1 MKTFNLTV
9 IILVT
14 IVIFSCND
22 DVSIENKEYSGTI
35 ENSEVIISSH
45 AMGRVE
51 KVFIKE
57 GANVKKGDTLAIIDY
72 EKLLLQLK
80 QAVATK
86 NGVLAEQKILT
97 RGARK
102 EDRAL
107 AKEALTQAEANYK
120 LAKSSKE
127 RMEKLIKT
135 DAITQKQFDDALAAY
150 DVAFSKYNQA
160 KQNLLKS
167 KSARPEQI
175 ELLEAN
181 LLKAEVGIELI
192 QKSINDCYIIAP
204 INGQIVNQFIEESET
219 VTFLTSLFKII
230 NLEKSYLTIYVSEID
245 LAFVKLGA
253 ETEISIDAFN
263 DKTFVGNISFISPEA
278 EFTPKNIQTKDE
290 RTKLVFAVKIDI
302 NNPEKILKPG
312 MPADAV
318 IRLDD

>member
-1 MKTFNLTV
+1 MKTFNLTT
-9 IILVT
+9 ILFITFVL
-14 IVIFSCND
+14 FSCKND
-22 DVSIENKEYSGTI
+22 NSIENREYSGTI
-35 ENSEVIISSH
+35 ENRDVIISSQVQ
-45 AMGRVE
+45 GRIE
-51 KVFIKE
+51 KIFYKE
-57 GANVKKGDTLAIIDY
+57 GANVKKGDTLAIIDHK
-72 EKLLLQLK
+72 KLLLQLK

-86 NGVLAEQKILT
+86 NGILAQQKILIT
-97 RGARK
+97 GARK
-102 EDRAL
+102 EDKAL
-107 AKEALTQAEANYK
+107 ANEMLAQAEANYK
-120 LAKSSKE
+120 LVKTNKE

-135 DAITQKQFDDALAAY
+135 DAITQKQYDDALTAY

-181 LLKAEVGIELI
+181 LIKAEAGIELI
-192 QKSINDCYIIAP
+192 QKSINDCYITAP
-204 INGQIVNQFIEESET
+204 IDGQIVNQFIEVSET

-230 NLEKSYLTIYVSEID
+230 NLEKSYLTIYVSETD

-253 ETEISIDAFN
+253 ETEISIDAFS
-263 DKTFVGNISFISPEA
+263 DKIFVGNVSFISPEA

-312 MPADAV
+312 MPADA
-318 IRLDD
+318 IIKL